1 MLVDKAQLTLTAPEM
16 TVLVGGMRVLNTN
29 FDQSQNGA
37 PNVQKR
43 LRMISFCKLDL
54 GTTWKAVS
62 ESDDAFIGS
71 DRMAGGIKWVG
82 TRVDLIFPIQS

>member
-1 MLVDKAQLTLTAPEM
+1 
-16 TVLVGGMRVLNTN
+16 
-29 FDQSQNGA
+29 
-37 PNVQKR
+37 
-43 LRMISFCKLDL
+43 MISVNLLDL

-82 TRVDLIFPIQS
+82 TRVDLILVPIQS

>member
-1 MLVDKAQLTLTAPEM
+1 LISLGVFKRPALTNDFFNL
-16 TVLVGGMRVLNTN
+16 
-29 FDQSQNGA
+29 
-37 PNVQKR
+37 
-43 LRMISFCKLDL
+43 LDL

-82 TRVDLIFPIQS
+82 TRVDLILVPIQS